1 MLDWFP
7 EVVSTYGGDIDF
19 VFFLIFWIGLFWFV
33 LAEGLIFYFI
43 FRYRQKEG
51 RRAAYVTGDKWK
63 HLAWLLIPAVIV
75 LGLDLAID
83 FAGAKAYDRIK
94 GEIPE
99 TDISVRVT
107 GQQFNWAMTYPGPDG
122 EFDTED
128 DLQMDNELHVPVNTV
143 VRLELLSDDVL
154 HSFFVP
160 VLRLKQDVV
169 PGRNIPAWFE
179 ATKTGRYEIA
189 CAELCGYGHYT
200 MRGFL
205 NVHTEEEYQQ
215 WVEENWPS
223 S

>member
-1 MLDWFP
+1 MSDWFP
-7 EVVSTYGGDIDF
+7 EVVSTYGGDIDS
-19 VFFLIFWIGLFWFV
+19 VFYLIFWIGLFWFI

-43 FRYRQKEG
+43 FRYRRKDG
-51 RRAAYVTGDKWK
+51 RRAAFVPGEKWK
-63 HLAWLLIPAVIV
+63 QLAWILIPAAIV
-75 LGLDLAID
+75 LVIDLAID
-83 FAGAKAYDRIK
+83 FAGARAYDKVK

-99 TDISVRVT
+99 SDISVRVT

-128 DLQMDNELHVPVNTV
+128 DLLLDNELHVPVNEV
-143 VRLELLSDDVL
+143 VLLELRSDDVL

-169 PGRNIPAWFE
+169 PGRTIPAWFE
-179 ATKTGRYEIA
+179 ATKPGRYEIA

-205 NVHTEEEYQQ
+205 IVHTEDEYEQ
-215 WVEENWPS
+215 WVRENWPS

>member
-1 MLDWFP
+1 MFDWFP
-7 EVVSTYGGDIDF
+7 EVVSTYGGDIDS
-19 VFFLIFWIGLFWFV
+19 VFYLIFWIGLFGFI

-43 FRYRQKEG
+43 FRYRRKDG
-51 RRAAYVTGDKWK
+51 RRAAFVPGEKWK
-63 HLAWLLIPAVIV
+63 QLAWILIPAAIV
-75 LGLDLAID
+75 LVLDLAID
-83 FAGAKAYDRIK
+83 FAGAKAYDRVK

-99 TDISVRVT
+99 SDISVRVT

-122 EFDTED
+122 ELDTED
-128 DLQMDNELHVPVNTV
+128 DLLLDNELHVPVNEV
-143 VRLELLSDDVL
+143 VLLELRSDDVL

-169 PGRNIPAWFE
+169 PGRTIPAWFE
-179 ATKTGRYEIA
+179 ATKPGRYEIA

-205 NVHTEEEYQQ
+205 IVHTEDEYEQ
-215 WVEENWPS
+215 WVRENWPS